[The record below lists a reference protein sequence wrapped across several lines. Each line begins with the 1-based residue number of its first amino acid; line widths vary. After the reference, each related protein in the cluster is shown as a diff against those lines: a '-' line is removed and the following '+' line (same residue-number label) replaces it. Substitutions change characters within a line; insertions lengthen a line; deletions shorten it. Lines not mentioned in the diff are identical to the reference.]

1 MLRIVEIYAVNQV
14 NKAVQ
19 YYEKIEDNKLLS
31 QKYYKGTLMFLDC
44 YDINMA
50 YV

>member
-19 YYEKIEDNKLLS
+19 YYEKIENNKLLS
-31 QKYYKGTLMFLDC
+31 GDLNNYFEIIKVCPTY
-44 YDINMA
+44 
-50 YV
+50 

>member
-31 QKYYKGTLMFLDC
+31 QKYCKATYFEIIKVCPT
-44 YDINMA
+44 Y
-50 YV
+50 

>member
-31 QKYYKGTLMFLDC
+31 QKYCK
-44 YDINMA
+44 A
-50 YV
+50 SAES

>member
-31 QKYYKGTLMFLDC
+31 QKYGDLNNYFEIIKVCPT
-44 YDINMA
+44 Y
-50 YV
+50 